1 METQQF
7 SIVINA
13 PKEKVWHTM
22 LDLDTYK
29 IWAEPFM
36 PGSYYEG
43 DWNQGSKMLFLAP
56 DDKGKLSGMLSQ
68 IKESKPYDF
77 VSIETKGVV
86 EDGKEDT
93 TGEQAKEWAG
103 SFENYTFK
111 EIQGQTEVIVDLA
124 SPGGIDEELKH
135 YLLDAW
141 TKALQI
147 LKELAEK

>member
-1 METQQF
+1 MVNYQF

-36 PGSYYEG
+36 PGSFYEG

-56 DDKGKLSGMLSQ
+56 DEKGKMSGMVSK
-68 IKESKPYDF
+68 IKESRPYEF
-77 VSIETKGVV
+77 VSIEPKGVV
-86 EDGKEDT
+86 EDGKEK
-93 TGEQAKEWAG
+93 EAQEWAG
-103 SFENYTFK
+103 SLENYTFK
-111 EIQGQTEVIVDLA
+111 EIDGKTEVIVDL
-124 SPGGIDEELKH
+124 SGYGEIEEELKQ

-141 TKALQI
+141 SKALQI